1 MSRDGRIRNPDEKP
15 LVILE
20 IPKPSEPVPVVKA
33 IAKRAKE
40 EPKPAP
46 LKDTLPTQKAQ
57 KEIAKTELKPTSEH
71 SNIVDKEISGL
82 ENLSKNP
89 SPAEKEVDEA
99 KLKEIK
105 REEEIAKA
113 KQAME
118 RKKKLAEKAAA
129 KAAARAQK
137 DVEKKLKDREKK
149 LKKKAAASTPATEP
163 EETAEAVAE
172 AAEPEMVEVNDEVPV
187 SVKEKVRKENTV
199 RSRNRPRGPDS
210 LPNFRFRERHS
221 GCSTCAKA

>member
-1 MSRDGRIRNPDEKP
+1 
-15 LVILE
+15 V
-20 IPKPSEPVPVVKA
+20 
-33 IAKRAKE
+33 
-40 EPKPAP
+40 
-46 LKDTLPTQKAQ
+46 Q
-57 KEIAKTELKPTSEH
+57 KEVTKTELKPTSEH
-71 SNIVDKEISGL
+71 SDIVDKEISGL

-137 DVEKKLKDREKK
+137 DAEKKLKVISLFLYFNHYLVYYLLSDTKK
-149 LKKKAAASTPATEP
+149 
-163 EETAEAVAE
+163 
-172 AAEPEMVEVNDEVPV
+172 
-187 SVKEKVRKENTV
+187 
-199 RSRNRPRGPDS
+199 RG
-210 LPNFRFRERHS
+210 FFFF
-221 GCSTCAKA
+221 